1 MTENKIQTTL
11 AAFDSAL
18 DQLKPVIEKYCPEF
32 PFLPRTHTDGQ
43 RQIISKR
50 KYINV
55 CVGPA
60 AAKPLAKTGLWLI
73 YNGFPNRPANI
84 NQRRDMN
91 CRPNTSAKP
100 A

>member
-1 MTENKIQTTL
+1 MTENKIQTAL

-55 CVGPA
+55 CVG
-60 AAKPLAKTGLWLI
+60 LWLI